1 MADSHSLLGQTVSH
15 YRVVEKLG
23 GGGMG
28 VVYKAEDT
36 RLHRFVALK
45 FLPPEVAEDRQAL
58 ARFQREAQ
66 AASALNHPN
75 ICTIYDIGERD
86 GRAFLAMEFLDGATL
101 KHTLAGRPMDNETL
115 LALAIEIADALDAAH
130 CQGIV
135 HRDIKP
141 ANIFVTKRCHAKIL
155 DFGLAKVAPVSSSS
169 SQIAAAD
176 TLTVTIDEEHLTSPG
191 TALGTVAYM
200 SPEQVRGKELD
211 GRTDLFSFGVVLYEM
226 ATGALP
232 FRGDTSG
239 VIFEG
244 ILNRAPVA
252 PVRLNPEVP
261 QKLEE
266 LINKALEK
274 DRNLRYQHS
283 AEIRTDLQ
291 RLKRDTESHKLA
303 AVLEAAPVARR
314 RRILWIVGIVVVIAA
329 AVLTSYFF
337 LSRPTKLT
345 EKDTIVLADFTNATG
360 DAVFD
365 GTLRQG
371 LAVQLEQSPFLSIV
385 PERQIQQTLRLMDK
399 APDSRLTPEIARE
412 LCQRTESAAVV
423 EGSIVRLA
431 DDYVIGLNA
440 INCHTGVVL
449 AREQITSEDKAHVLA
464 TLGKAARE
472 MRGKLGE
479 SRTTLVKYNTP
490 LEQASTPSL
499 EALQAYTQGRQAM
512 HKNDYAAAL
521 PLFERAIRL
530 DPKFAM
536 AYASVGTIHSNI
548 SRPTLAAENTRKA
561 YELRERVSE
570 RERFYIESN
579 YHRSVT
585 GDLEKAR
592 QACEL
597 WAQTYPR
604 DSVAVN
610 HLVVIHGTLGQID
623 KALVEERE
631 VVRLN
636 PESALYRANLV
647 GSYISVNRLTEARTT
662 AEEAQAKNLDT
673 PFLHLLLYQLAFLQG
688 DAAGMEQQVAWA
700 ADKQGVEGIMLDN
713 ESSTAAYSGQ
723 LGKARGLSRRS
734 VALAERALGK
744 EPAGSFEAEAAVTE
758 ALFGNAAE
766 AGQRTTAA
774 LALST
779 GRDVQYGAAL
789 ALALAGDMSRA
800 SVLADDLDKRFPE
813 DTLVQFNYLP
823 TTRAQLALI
832 RKDYSSAID
841 TLQTAASY
849 ELGVQANIGF
859 TGALYPVYVRGQA
872 RLAAHQGNEAAA
884 EFQKILDH
892 RGIVLNEP
900 IRALA
905 HLQLGRAYAMTG
917 DIAKARA
924 VYGDFLTLWKDA
936 DSDIPILKQ
945 AKAEYVKLQ
954 QP

>member
-1 MADSHSLLGQTVSH
+1 MIGQTISH
-15 YRVVEKLG
+15 YRILERLG

-36 RLHRFVALK
+36 ELGRFVALK
-45 FLPPEVAEDRQAL
+45 FLPEDVARDPQTLE
-58 ARFQREAQ
+58 RFRREAR
-66 AASALNHPN
+66 AASALNHAN
-75 ICTIYDIGERD
+75 ICTIHEIGKHGEQS
-86 GRAFLAMEFLDGATL
+86 FIVMEFLDGATV
-101 KHTLAGRPMDNETL
+101 KHLIGNRPMELDTVL
-115 LALAIEIADALDAAH
+115 SLGIEIADALDAAH
-130 CQGIV
+130 SKGII

-141 ANIFVTKRCHAKIL
+141 ANIFVTDRGHAKVL
-155 DFGLAKVAPVSSSS
+155 DFGLAKVTTAVVSSGKVT
-169 SQIAAAD
+169 AAA
-176 TLTVTIDEEHLTSPG
+176 TETASIDEQHLTSPG

-200 SPEQVRGKELD
+200 SPEQALGKELD
-211 GRTDLFSFGVVLYEM
+211 SRTDLFSYGAVLYEM
-226 ATGALP
+226 ATGSLP
-232 FRGDTSG
+232 FRGDTSAA
-239 VIFEG
+239 IFDS
-244 ILNRAPVA
+244 ILHKTPVA
-252 PVRLNPEVP
+252 PLRLNQDLPP
-261 QKLEE
+261 KLEE
-266 LINKALEK
+266 IISKCLEK
-274 DRNLRYQHS
+274 DRHLRYQHAS
-283 AEIRTDLQ
+283 DVRTDLQ
-291 RLKRDTESHKLA
+291 RLKRDTESHRSA
-303 AVLEAAPVARR
+303 AVLETTPIARR
-314 RRILWIVGIVVVIAA
+314 RRIFWIVGAIVVIAA

-337 LSRPTKLT
+337 FSRPTKLN

-371 LAVQLEQSPFLSIV
+371 LAVQLDQSPFLSIV
-385 PERQIQQTLRLMDK
+385 PERQIQQTLHLMDK
-399 APDSRLTPEIARE
+399 APETRLTPEIARE

-479 SRTTLVKYNTP
+479 SHTTLVKYNTP

-512 HKNDYAAAL
+512 DKNDYAAAL

-536 AYASVGTIHSNI
+536 AYASVGTIHSNV

-604 DSVAVN
+604 DSVALN
-610 HLVVIHGTLGQID
+610 HLTVIHGTLGQID
-623 KALVEERE
+623 KALAEERE

-636 PESALYRANLV
+636 PGSALYRANLV

-673 PFLHLLLYQLAFLQG
+673 PFLHLLMYQLAFLQG

-713 ESSTAAYSGQ
+713 ESGTAAYSGQ

-758 ALFGNAAE
+758 ALFGNAAQ

-800 SVLADDLDKRFPE
+800 SVLAEDLDKRFPE
-813 DTLVQFNYLP
+813 DTLIQFNYLP

-841 TLQTAASY
+841 TLQMAASY

-900 IRALA
+900 IGALA
-905 HLQLGRAYAMTG
+905 HLQLGRAYAMQG
-917 DIAKARA
+917 DTTKARA
-924 VYGDFLTLWKDA
+924 AYQDFLTLWKDA
-936 DSDIPILKQ
+936 DPDISILKQ
-945 AKAEYVKLQ
+945 AKAEYARLQ
-954 QP
+954 

>member
-1 MADSHSLLGQTVSH
+1 MIGQTISH
-15 YRVVEKLG
+15 YRILERLG

-36 RLHRFVALK
+36 ELGRFVALK
-45 FLPPEVAEDRQAL
+45 FLPEDVARDPQTLE
-58 ARFQREAQ
+58 RFRREAR
-66 AASALNHPN
+66 AASALNHAN
-75 ICTIYDIGERD
+75 ICTIHEIGKHGEQS
-86 GRAFLAMEFLDGATL
+86 FIVMEFLDGATL
-101 KHTLAGRPMDNETL
+101 KHLIGNRPMELDTVL
-115 LALAIEIADALDAAH
+115 SLGIEIADALDAAH
-130 CQGIV
+130 SKGII

-141 ANIFVTKRCHAKIL
+141 ANIFVTDRGHAKVL
-155 DFGLAKVAPVSSSS
+155 DFGLAKVTTAVVSSGKVT
-169 SQIAAAD
+169 AAA
-176 TLTVTIDEEHLTSPG
+176 TETASIDEQHLTSPG
-191 TALGTVAYM
+191 TALGTAAYM
-200 SPEQVRGKELD
+200 SPEQALGKELD
-211 GRTDLFSFGVVLYEM
+211 SRTDLFSYGAVLYEM
-226 ATGALP
+226 ATGSLP
-232 FRGDTSG
+232 FRGDTSAA
-239 VIFEG
+239 VFDS
-244 ILNRAPVA
+244 ILHKTPVA
-252 PVRLNPEVP
+252 PLRLNQDLPL
-261 QKLEE
+261 KLEE
-266 LINKALEK
+266 IISKCLEK
-274 DRNLRYQHS
+274 DRHLRYQHAS
-283 AEIRTDLQ
+283 DVRTDLQ
-291 RLKRDTESHKLA
+291 RLKRDTESHRSA
-303 AVLEAAPVARR
+303 AVLETTPIART
-314 RRILWIVGIVVVIAA
+314 RRIFWIVGAIVVIAA

-337 LSRPTKLT
+337 FSRPTKLN

-385 PERQIQQTLRLMDK
+385 PERQIQQTLHLMDK
-399 APDSRLTPEIARE
+399 APDTRLTPEIARE

-479 SRTTLVKYNTP
+479 SHTTLVKYNIP

-512 HKNDYAAAL
+512 DKNDYAAAL

-536 AYASVGTIHSNI
+536 AYASVGTIHSNM

-604 DSVAVN
+604 DSVALN
-610 HLVVIHGTLGQID
+610 HLTVIHGTLGQID
-623 KALVEERE
+623 KALAEERE

-636 PESALYRANLV
+636 PGSALYRANLV

-662 AEEAQAKNLDT
+662 AEEAHAKNLDT
-673 PFLHLLLYQLAFLQG
+673 PFLHLLMYQLAFLQG

-713 ESSTAAYSGQ
+713 ESGTAAYSGQ

-758 ALFGNAAE
+758 ALFGNAAQ

-789 ALALAGDMSRA
+789 ALALAGDMSGA
-800 SVLADDLDKRFPE
+800 SVLAEDLDKRFPE
-813 DTLVQFNYLP
+813 DTLIQFNYLP

-900 IRALA
+900 IGALA
-905 HLQLGRAYAMTG
+905 HLQLGRAYAMQG
-917 DIAKARA
+917 DTTKARA
-924 VYGDFLTLWKDA
+924 AYQDFLTLWKDA
-936 DSDIPILKQ
+936 DPDIPILKQ
-945 AKAEYVKLQ
+945 AKAEYAKLQ
-954 QP
+954 